1 MVNLIEAAVVF
12 LAIHLLIS
20 GTPVR
25 DAIARGIGEK
35 AYMGLFALASLGVI
49 VWMAMAFNAAG
60 AAPGSASDPFLYNL
74 GRGARDSVVPLVAIA
89 FLVGVPGLLAANPT
103 SVRFKD
109 ATPSPD
115 LVKGVLRITRHPF
128 LWGVV
133 LWSLVHL
140 AANGDEASVIFFGTF
155 LVLSLFGT
163 FSIDAKRRRK
173 MGAAW
178 DGFAAKTSNIPFA
191 AIVSGRNSFSA
202 REYFDWRFVVALILF
217 AVILF
222 GHVYLF
228 GVLPIPGG
236 GSPI

>member
-1 MVNLIEAAVVF
+1 MANLIEAAVVF
-12 LAIHLLIS
+12 LAIHLLIA

-25 DAIARGIGEK
+25 DAIVRSIGEK

-74 GRGARDSVVPLVAIA
+74 GQGVRDSAILFVAIA
-89 FLVGVPGLLAANPT
+89 FLIGVPGLLAANPT

-155 LVLSLFGT
+155 LVLALAGT
-163 FSIDAKRRRK
+163 VSIDAKRRRK

-178 DGFAAKTSNIPFA
+178 DGFAAKTSNVPFA

-202 REYFDWRFVVALILF
+202 REFFDWRFVAALILF
-217 AVILF
+217 VVILY
-222 GHVYLF
+222 GHAYLF
-228 GVLPIPGG
+228 GVSPFPGG
-236 GSPI
+236 ASPI

>member
-12 LAIHLLIS
+12 LAIHLLIA

-25 DAIARGIGEK
+25 DTIVRGIGEK
-35 AYMGLFALASLGVI
+35 PYMGLFALVSLGVI
-49 VWMAMAFNAAG
+49 VWMAMAFKAAG
-60 AAPGSASDPFLYNL
+60 AAPGSASDPFLYDL
-74 GRGARDSVVPLVAIA
+74 GRGAHDSAILFVAIA
-89 FLVGVPGLLAANPT
+89 FLIGVPGLLSANPT

-155 LVLSLFGT
+155 LVLALSGT
-163 FSIDAKRRRK
+163 ISIDAKRRRK
-173 MGAAW
+173 LGAAW
-178 DGFAAKTSNIPFA
+178 DGFAAKTSNVPFA

-202 REYFDWRFVVALILF
+202 RENFDWRFVAALILF
-217 AVILF
+217 AAILF

-228 GVLPIPGG
+228 GVSPFPGG
-236 GSPI
+236 ASPV

>member
-1 MVNLIEAAVVF
+1 MANLIEAAVVF
-12 LAIHLLIS
+12 LAIHLLIA

-25 DAIARGIGEK
+25 NAIVRSIGEK

-60 AAPGSASDPFLYNL
+60 AAPGSASDPFLYSP
-74 GRGARDSVVPLVAIA
+74 GQGVRDSAILFVAIA
-89 FLVGVPGLLAANPT
+89 FLIGVPGLLAANPT

-155 LVLSLFGT
+155 LVLALAGT
-163 FSIDAKRRRK
+163 VSIDAKRRRK

-178 DGFAAKTSNIPFA
+178 DGFAAKTSNVPFA

-202 REYFDWRFVVALILF
+202 REFFDWRFVAALILF
-217 AVILF
+217 VVILY
-222 GHVYLF
+222 GHAYLF
-228 GVLPIPGG
+228 GVSPFPGG
-236 GSPI
+236 ASPI